1 MIKAWFWYPVI
12 PCLPCFLAQ
21 FCIVAHQGLQELQ
34 PLLGRVTSLPNRQS
48 SKFYCGYSG
57 CSTADHGK
65 SDLGC
70 CNCFHLLH
78 WSMPLVT
85 SLLTQNTV
93 YRQSWI
99 LIVMEINFLLQVNK
113 DYIESIQ
120 TDEVSTRWLAVED
133 VRWSREVSPLRSFF
147 WSSTDVL
154 RIEAAVSL
162 CHCCW
167 FQQLWNVHVPLM
179 LPCLLQLLTLNDEC
193 GQSDVRRC
201 CSK

>member
-34 PLLGRVTSLPNRQS
+34 PLLDRVTSLPNRQS

-70 CNCFHLLH
+70 CNYFHLLH

-113 DYIESIQ
+113 DYIESVQ

-133 VRWSREVSPLRSFF
+133 VRWSREVSPLRSCFF
-147 WSSTDVL
+147 LKFYGCSTDWSRGV
-154 RIEAAVSL
+154 I
-162 CHCCW
+162 
-167 FQQLWNVHVPLM
+167 VPLLLISTALKRSCSAHAS
-179 LPCLLQLLTLNDEC
+179 LPIAAFNTEWWMWSVWC
-193 GQSDVRRC
+193 
-201 CSK
+201 